1 MAKEFEELA
10 LDGHNYPTWALD
22 IKISLASKNILS
34 ALLPPAERT
43 EPLHDAY
50 KYNALYI
57 LRHHLHPDLKAEYVM
72 EEEPNV
78 LWLSLKDRYEQ
89 QKAVILPEAN
99 HDWTHIRLQDYK
111 SIGDYNHAIHK
122 ICARL
127 RFCGKEPSDADKIE
141 KTLQTMLP
149 SDRVLQHQYRA
160 RNYQTY
166 SELIHDLL
174 QAEKHDELT
183 MKNHKQRRVGAAP
196 MPEIHHAMKDEKK
209 GNGFKNHSKF
219 SDNSKKRRR
228 NKRKGKKNTKAP
240 RKDTTTSKDEKC
252 KKCGCY
258 NHPTNK
264 CRTPR
269 HLVALYQQAL
279 KGKAAEGQEYE
290 AHFAT
295 PSNLKADIG
304 SPSMSQKEPCTSNLP
319 LLTYTEPMD
328 IDNVIVDYSLDD
340 VFGDLN

>member
-1 MAKEFEELA
+1 
-10 LDGHNYPTWALD
+10 
-22 IKISLASKNILS
+22 
-34 ALLPPAERT
+34 
-43 EPLHDAY
+43 
-50 KYNALYI
+50 
-57 LRHHLHPDLKAEYVM
+57 
-72 EEEPNV
+72 
-78 LWLSLKDRYEQ
+78 
-89 QKAVILPEAN
+89 
-99 HDWTHIRLQDYK
+99 
-111 SIGDYNHAIHK
+111 
-122 ICARL
+122 
-127 RFCGKEPSDADKIE
+127 
-141 KTLQTMLP
+141 
-149 SDRVLQHQYRA
+149 
-160 RNYQTY
+160 
-166 SELIHDLL
+166 
-174 QAEKHDELT
+174 
-183 MKNHKQRRVGAAP
+183 
-196 MPEIHHAMKDEKK
+196 MPEIHHAIKDEKK